1 MFMVLIFT
9 GELDSSVGVV
19 IGCVSGWFGGLAG
32 FGLRIGFGVGC
43 GSEVDCGWRLL
54 IITIGIFFFFLSSVF
69 VRYGG
74 FTRWRR
80 FLGLSHFCSRC
91 DELI

>member
-1 MFMVLIFT
+1 MVL
-9 GELDSSVGVV
+9 VCYWPN
-19 IGCVSGWFGGLAG
+19 IGWISGCFGILAG
-32 FGLRIGFGVGC
+32 FGLGIGIGFGF
-43 GSEVDCGWRLL
+43 GSEVNGVRRLL

-80 FLGLSHFCSRC
+80 FLGLSHFCSRRN
-91 DELI
+91 ELI